1 LNPQIPVTVPTDS
14 LVTGAV
20 ACKYPRIASAD
31 VLELC
36 MPGSRR
42 TPPPFPGLVPAN
54 VSRRSFLRSAALVG
68 GLGVGAPGLLAA
80 CGTSGRVV
88 SSSSCKSTDKSA
100 SEKEVI
106 WSNWPEY
113 IDVKGKHLPTIE
125 TFEKQ
130 TGIKVTYNTDVND
143 NNEFFAKV
151 QNQLGDCQPIGRD
164 LMVLTDWMAARMVK
178 LGWLQKL
185 DHAKIPNVDHNLV
198 QNLKHPDWDPHRD
211 YSAPWQSGF
220 TGIAYNKKYTKPVGS
235 FQELLTR
242 PDLKGRISLLKEMR
256 DTMGFMLLV
265 TGGDPA
271 HFSDSDWQKAVGA
284 LEKSVSDG
292 QVRRFTGNDYVD
304 DLNNGDLVA
313 CEAWS
318 GDVIAMQYDN
328 PDIEWVVPEEGLA
341 LWSDNM
347 LVPNKAEHE
356 SNAEKL
362 INYYYEPET
371 AARVAAWV
379 NYVCPVQGAREAMK
393 KIDPSLV
400 DAPLI
405 FPDAAFLAKTFSFM
419 SLDEKTAKQYDT
431 DFSQAIG

>member
-1 LNPQIPVTVPTDS
+1 VL
-14 LVTGAV
+14 TGAG
-20 ACKYPRIASAD
+20 AGFFGLAS
-31 VLELC
+31 L
-36 MPGSRR
+36 
-42 TPPPFPGLVPAN
+42 
-54 VSRRSFLRSAALVG
+54 AALK
-68 GLGVGAPGLLAA
+68 LPLFS
-80 CGTSGRVV
+80 TSDLKQDPTSCTAKDV
-88 SSSSCKSTDKSA
+88 SSTDKRL
-100 SEKEVI
+100 VV
-106 WSNWPEY
+106 SNWPEY
-113 IDVKGKHLPTIE
+113 IDEDADGYKSTMTLFQE
-125 TFEKQ
+125 R
-130 TGIKVTYNTDVND
+130 TGVRVSYTADVND
-143 NNEFFAKV
+143 NNDFFAKV
-151 QNQLGDCQPIGRD
+151 KNQLGACQPTKRD
-164 LMVLTDWMAARMVK
+164 MFMLTDWMAARMIQM
-178 LGWLQKL
+178 GWIQKL
-185 DHAKIPNVDHNLV
+185 DKANVPNVDANLISSLRGV
-198 QNLKHPDWDPHRD
+198 GWDPNRD

-220 TGIAYNKKYTKPVGS
+220 TGIAYNAKYTKPVGS
-235 FQELLTR
+235 FEELMTR
-242 PDLKGRISLLKEMR
+242 PDLKGKISLLKEMR
-256 DTMGFMLLV
+256 DTMSFMLKL
-265 TGGDPA
+265 TSSDPTDFDDNA
-271 HFSDSDWQKAVGA
+271 WSDAVDKLKGYVA
-284 LEKSVSDG
+284 SG

-405 FPDAAFLAKTFSFM
+405 FPTADFLANTFSFM
-419 SLDEKTAKQYDT
+419 SLDEKTSKQYDT